1 MYPLDCLSVQTLLAL
16 GDGLREAGA
25 VTQAHACY
33 LMAGLQ
39 PGSPEAIARNFHLI
53 GSDADNSPVSFA

>member
-16 GDGLREAGA
+16 GDGLREAGG
-25 VTQAHACY
+25 VMQAHACY

-39 PGSPEAIARNFHLI
+39 PGSAEAIGRNFHLI
-53 GSDADNSPVSFA
+53 GSDVDNSPVSFA